1 MIRWEYLLSGL
12 LACAAVALLDQLLG
26 TQLVRQRPFWL
37 YLGIM
42 LLCQLAFDG
51 YLPARPVTLY
61 DPCCY
66 LGLRLPLLAIPL
78 EDLPFGIALVSLV
91 VVLWEWGGRTSPPA
105 PPRRGEG
112 GLVSHSAAGGQ
123 GIG

>member
-37 YLGIM
+37 YLGVM

-51 YLPARPVTLY
+51 YLTAGPVTLY

-66 LGLRLPLLAIPL
+66 LGLRIPVLAMAL
-78 EDLPFGIALVSLV
+78 EDIPFGLVSVSLV
-91 VVLWEWGGRTSPPA
+91 GVLWEWGGRPSPPP
-105 PPRRGEG
+105 PPRPGEG
-112 GLVSHSAAGGQ
+112 
-123 GIG
+123 